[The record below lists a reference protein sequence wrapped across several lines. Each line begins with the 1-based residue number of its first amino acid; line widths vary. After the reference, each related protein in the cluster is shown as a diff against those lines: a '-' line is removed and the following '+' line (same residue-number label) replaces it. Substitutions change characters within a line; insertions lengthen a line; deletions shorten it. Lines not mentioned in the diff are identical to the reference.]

1 MLSPL
6 VLRQNAA
13 IMQLEEITLVDFTF
27 EINVWIVIEK
37 GDTMA
42 VLETGASLWAAY
54 SSKNVHWLP
63 RQLLCMPKENKHSN
77 IESDS

>member
-42 VLETGASLWAAY
+42 VLETGASL
-54 SSKNVHWLP
+54 
-63 RQLLCMPKENKHSN
+63 
-77 IESDS
+77 

>member
-42 VLETGASLWAAY
+42 VLGNRGFTLSCLF
-54 SSKNVHWLP
+54 K
-63 RQLLCMPKENKHSN
+63 
-77 IESDS
+77 